1 MSGQFGLN
9 KLGEFHKSFNI
20 SIQEKKKRLFTIMI
34 CHLKHTDLMLLVYLL
49 KQQRY
54 ATVIYGMDSD
64 KTRQADECEYVE
76 KGLSKAGY
84 HSLSNKATFNSVKI
98 KIILKLEYILS
109 LGHRGNEINTDYCKI
124 TTLHLA
130 TL

>member
-1 MSGQFGLN
+1 
-9 KLGEFHKSFNI
+9 
-20 SIQEKKKRLFTIMI
+20 MI

-84 HSLSNKATFNSVKI
+84 HFYCFRFCSAVLVLVIAFQI
-98 KIILKLEYILS
+98 KQPLIL
-109 LGHRGNEINTDYCKI
+109 
-124 TTLHLA
+124 
-130 TL
+130 